1 MTMFTGF
8 RNCGGIPILTEFT
21 TERYR
26 AWVGGWL
33 LLVLDCGNLN
43 FASDRIL
50 SSCLAKLVTHYSNRW
65 SSCSRDVLVR
75 LRMC

>member
-26 AWVGGWL
+26 AWVGVGSFLFWTAGISILPLIGYLVPAWRNL
-33 LLVLDCGNLN
+33 LLITAIVGVPALGM
-43 FASDRIL
+43 
-50 SSCLAKLVTHYSNRW
+50 YW
-65 SSCSRDVLVR
+65 
-75 LRMC
+75 